1 MGIHSPTLLLA
12 SLLLSQLSVL
22 GEWEKHVIVQGKGSM
37 NVAVAA
43 DFDQDGHIDAM
54 TSFSDG
60 VTVFRGPDWKTSRQ
74 VTRFKDAYE
83 GERKIRSGCI
93 HGCLLDVDQDGDQD
107 FVGSNQMVFWLE
119 CPDKPF
125 EQDWTFRVID
135 EQILG
140 THCLITGDVDQ
151 DGKLDLIANS
161 GRSENTAFPN
171 SIVWLQAPAN
181 PKSGTPWTR
190 HVFADKDAPG
200 GSHYMGFGDVNRDGL
215 PDIACGA
222 KGGEKFPGGEWFAFW
237 EQGRD
242 GKSPWKKRILSD
254 RQPGASNILPGDL
267 DGDGLV
273 DYLAS
278 RGHGKGVFWFKA
290 EANSIKGGKF
300 SPDFTPIEIDPT
312 IERPHSLALADFDRD
327 GDMDAATC
335 GSLVTGEAVWYE
347 NDGKGKFTRHLLG
360 KNQGSYDL
368 RTVDMDGDEDLDVL
382 IAGHFSSNLVWYE
395 NPHKSTVDPFP
406 GKQSS
411 WKGFAMNEFK
421 LGNRNCKVVRPKK
434 AAPGRPWIWRARF
447 WGHEPQTDLALLNR
461 GWHVA
466 YSDVGNLFGA
476 PQAVALW
483 DKFHEKM
490 TNEHG
495 LAKKVAL
502 EGMSRG
508 GLIIYNWAKKN
519 PGETLCIYADAP
531 VLHFESWPGG
541 KGKGKGSK
549 GTWAKCLQV
558 YGLTEKEA
566 ETFRGLPLYG
576 LESLAKQK
584 VPLLHVVGQ
593 ADTVVPVEE
602 NTDLL
607 EKSYRS
613 LGGSIKVIRKKGVGH
628 HPHSLK
634 DPQPIVSFV
643 LDSWKSRGSQK

>member
-1 MGIHSPTLLLA
+1 MTRHSPIFLLG
-12 SLLLSQLSVL
+12 SLLLTQVSGM
-22 GEWEKHVIVQGKGSM
+22 GEWKKHVIFQGKGSM

-43 DFDQDGHIDAM
+43 DFDQDGHVDAM

-60 VTVFRGPDWKTSRQ
+60 VTVFRGPDWKTARQ
-74 VTRFKDAYE
+74 VVRFKEAYE
-83 GERKIRSGCI
+83 GKRSIRSGCI
-93 HGCLLDVDQDGDQD
+93 HGCLLDVDQDGDLD
-107 FVGSNQMVFWLE
+107 FIGSNQMVFWLE

-125 EQDWTFRVID
+125 EQDWTLRVID
-135 EQILG
+135 DQILG
-140 THCLITGDVDQ
+140 THCLTTGDVDQ

-161 GRSENTAFPN
+161 GRSENTPFPN

-254 RQPGASNILPGDL
+254 KQPGASNILPGDL

-278 RGHGKGVFWFKA
+278 RGHGKGVLWFKA

-300 SPDFTPIEIDPT
+300 SPDFTPIEIDST

-335 GSLVTGEAVWYE
+335 GSLVSGEAVWYE

-360 KNQGSYDL
+360 KNQSSYDL
-368 RTVDMDGDEDLDVL
+368 RAVDMDGDEDLDVL
-382 IAGHFSSNLVWYE
+382 IAGHSSSNLVWYE
-395 NPHKSTVDPFP
+395 NPRKGTIAPFP
-406 GKQSS
+406 GKQSA
-411 WKGFAMNEFK
+411 WKGFAVNEFK

-434 AAPGRPWIWRARF
+434 EAPGRPWIWRARF
-447 WGHEPQTDLALLNR
+447 WGHEPQTDLALLNK

-495 LAKKVAL
+495 LAKRVAL

-519 PGETLCIYADAP
+519 PGKTLCIYADAP

-549 GTWAKCLQV
+549 GTWEKCLQV

-566 ETFRGLPLYG
+566 QTFRGLPLYG

-607 EKSYRS
+607 EKTYRS
-613 LGGSIKVIRKKGVGH
+613 LGGSIKVIRKEGIGH

-634 DPQPIVSFV
+634 DPKPIVSFV